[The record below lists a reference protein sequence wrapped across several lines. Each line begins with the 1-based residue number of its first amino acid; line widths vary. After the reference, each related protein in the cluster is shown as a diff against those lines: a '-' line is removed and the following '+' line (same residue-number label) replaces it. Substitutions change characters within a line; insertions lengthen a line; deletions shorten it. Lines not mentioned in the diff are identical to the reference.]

1 MFISYVI
8 KINGSVYKTTKTPLI
23 DLLEI
28 KCIQRKGRMI
38 NGACGPVSINH
49 CSAWAICEDRNGVLS
64 EREIA

>member
-8 KINGSVYKTTKTPLI
+8 KVNGSVYKTTKTPLI

-28 KCIQRKGRMI
+28 KKLQCKGRTL
-38 NGACGPVSINH
+38 NGSCGPVSIRH
-49 CSAWAICEDRNGVLS
+49 CSAWAICEDNNGNLS

>member
-8 KINGSVYKTTKTPLI
+8 KVNGSVYKTTKTPLM

-28 KCIQRKGRMI
+28 KELQRKGRML
-38 NGACGPVSINH
+38 NGACGPVSIIH
-49 CSAWAICEDRNGVLS
+49 CSAWAICEDNNGALS